1 MEESMLTQL
10 KNKYRLAL
18 FTEEGEDILNDV
30 KMRRGIQKEILKN
43 WTIHEEAFLDTQ
55 DYIPTILR
63 SSVQKVP
70 IIPIGFN
77 NQCHFNAE
85 KLCGDG
91 FTRVV
96 CLQITPCT
104 CGAIS
109 FFAIH
114 SVNQYKGEM
123 YDFTHSLQHH
133 KHSHIIPIRCSYLNN
148 TEIVEQLYKLGLLQ
162 GVFVK
167 THNKC
172 SCGTG
177 RFMTVEKLVSILEH
191 FKTYKP

>member
-1 MEESMLTQL
+1 MLTQL

-18 FTEEGEDILNDV
+18 FTEEGQEILNDV

-43 WTIHEEAFLDTQ
+43 WTIHEEPFLDTL
-55 DYIPTILR
+55 DYIHPLLR

-85 KLCGDG
+85 KLCGYG

-104 CGAIS
+104 CGTQA
-109 FFAIH
+109 FFATH

-133 KHSHIIPIRCSYLNN
+133 NHSYIIPVRSSILNN
-148 TEIVEQLYKLGLLQ
+148 TEILSILYKLGLST